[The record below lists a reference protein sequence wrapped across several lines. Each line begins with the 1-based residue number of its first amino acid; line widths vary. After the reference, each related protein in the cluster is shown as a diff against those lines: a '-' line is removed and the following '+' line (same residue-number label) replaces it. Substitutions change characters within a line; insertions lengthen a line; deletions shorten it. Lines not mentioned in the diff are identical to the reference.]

1 MSKIIIIGAGIG
13 GLSAGARLAKSGH
26 EVEIFES
33 APRTG
38 GKCQTEWIGD
48 YGFDTGPSLFTL
60 PAVYKD
66 LFLKTGKRIE
76 NVLTLTPTNPSF
88 RYNFPDGKSVDFV
101 NLDLPKTCAAI
112 DQALGKQAGDA
123 WHRIM
128 QRAEIM
134 WDISRNT
141 FVQSELPS
149 IRSLMKEKN
158 FIRNLRFMAPWSSLR
173 KIAQGYSQDPHILAI
188 VDRYATYTGSD
199 PRRAP
204 AALLTIPFIETSFG
218 AWHIQ
223 GGVGQLSRALTERC
237 ESLGVKIHLN
247 SPVAKILVENEIA
260 VGIQAVDGAIHKADK
275 VIANADPSLV
285 YEEMIDHK
293 VKSSKKER
301 QKLRA
306 SDKSLA
312 GFVLLLG
319 LDNSKIS
326 ASAPEMAHHN
336 IYFTS
341 NYDAEF
347 DQIFKQQVP
356 VGDPTIYI
364 CKPDDATMT
373 KRTNTESWFVLIN
386 TPRHDPKHG
395 WDWSQGADKYAQHI
409 ISKLDSLGL
418 RVSERLDLMAIRT
431 PLDLQNATGAPGG
444 SIYGSASHGARSVFA
459 RAANKSPITNLYFV
473 GGGAHP
479 GGGLP
484 LVGISAE
491 LVVDAI
497 NGTKPGESF
506 H

>member
-13 GLSAGARLAKSGH
+13 GLSAAARLAKSGH
-26 EVEIFES
+26 DVEIFES
-33 APRTG
+33 SECTG
-38 GKCQTEWIGD
+38 GKCRTEWIGD
-48 YGFDTGPSLFTL
+48 YAFDTGPSLFTL

-112 DQALGKQAGDA
+112 DASLGKAAGDA

-128 QRAEIM
+128 QRAEVM
-134 WDISRNT
+134 WDISRNP
-141 FVQSELPS
+141 FIQSSAPT
-149 IRSLMKEKN
+149 IRSLLKEPH
-158 FIRNLRFMAPWSSLR
+158 FIRNLRLMAPWSSLR
-173 KIAQGYSQDPHILAI
+173 NITRGYSQDPHILAI

-199 PRRAP
+199 PRKAP
-204 AALLTIPFIETSFG
+204 AALLTIPFIEASFG
-218 AWHIQ
+218 AWHIE
-223 GGVGQLSRALTERC
+223 GGVGQLARALTERC
-237 ESLGVKIHLN
+237 ESLGVTIHLN
-247 SPVAKILVENEIA
+247 SPVDRIIVDNETA
-260 VGIQAVDGAIHKADK
+260 TGVRTSDGVIHSADQ
-275 VIANADPSLV
+275 VIANADPSIV
-285 YEEMIDHK
+285 YNDLIARN
-293 VKSSKKER
+293 VKSARSER
-301 QKLRA
+301 RKLAA

-319 LDNSKIS
+319 LDNSKIQS
-326 ASAPEMAHHN
+326 SIPELAHHN

-341 NYDAEF
+341 NYDVEF
-347 DQIFKQQVP
+347 DQIFSAQVP
-356 VGDPTIYI
+356 VADPTIYI

-373 KRTNTESWFVLIN
+373 KRANTEAWFVLIN
-386 TPRHDPKHG
+386 TPRHDTANG
-395 WDWSQGADKYAQHI
+395 WDWSDGGEKYAKHI
-409 ISKLDSLGL
+409 IAKLDALGL
-418 RVSERLDLMAIRT
+418 KVSERIELMEIRT

-444 SIYGSASHGARSVFA
+444 SIYGSAQHGARSVFS
-459 RAANKSPITNLYFV
+459 RAKNQSPVKNLYCV